1 MAYQE
6 VKTENYGT
14 RLSNSFKGIVTGLIM
29 FVAGTVLIWWNE
41 GRAVKTSDAI
51 DEAQQN
57 TVLVDN
63 VSKIDPSLEGQLIHA
78 QAFANSL
85 DSLTDAAY
93 GVGARAININ
103 REVEYYQWV
112 EHARE
117 ETRERIGGTKETVT
131 TYTYEQKWV
140 SEPNTDPLKD
150 PAYAGRNFALTT
162 IPDNLILAT
171 NVQLGAYKLP
181 GFIIDDI
188 SGSVPVM
195 AKMTQ
200 DQVNQLSQSVMR
212 NDPNLRM
219 GQMVAN
225 NVYQGVQQP
234 INQAID
240 KGVDAVVNK
249 VIEEVNDTTGDS
261 INKSNAGNDSV
272 KSAPV
277 QYGTTNVVDAPYA
290 HVRDNVVYIGPNPNA
305 PSIGDVRI
313 TFTCVMPKDIS
324 IIAVVSGDTFKRYK
338 ASNGNQFYRVAS
350 SKQDADDMFDAAQTE
365 NAIWTWVLRVVGVL
379 LVCGGVR
386 GLFGWLIALFNFL
399 PFLSKIV
406 GLGVNLICNVFGFV
420 WSLLVFAV
428 AWLFYRPILAICILV
443 VAGALIY
450 YLVKRGKDQ
459 KKEEKAEPESSKQ
472 ATPPPVE

>member
-212 NDPNLRM
+212 NEPNLRM

-234 INQAID
+234 INQAIGYLHTCSGSRINLLFSKAR
-240 KGVDAVVNK
+240 KGPK
-249 VIEEVNDTTGDS
+249 ERR
-261 INKSNAGNDSV
+261 KSRA
-272 KSAPV
+272 
-277 QYGTTNVVDAPYA
+277 
-290 HVRDNVVYIGPNPNA
+290 
-305 PSIGDVRI
+305 
-313 TFTCVMPKDIS
+313 
-324 IIAVVSGDTFKRYK
+324 
-338 ASNGNQFYRVAS
+338 
-350 SKQDADDMFDAAQTE
+350 
-365 NAIWTWVLRVVGVL
+365 
-379 LVCGGVR
+379 
-386 GLFGWLIALFNFL
+386 LIA
-399 PFLSKIV
+399 
-406 GLGVNLICNVFGFV
+406 
-420 WSLLVFAV
+420 
-428 AWLFYRPILAICILV
+428 
-443 VAGALIY
+443 
-450 YLVKRGKDQ
+450 
-459 KKEEKAEPESSKQ
+459 
-472 ATPPPVE
+472 